1 MGRVAWFLL
10 IAFALISCG
19 RGKVR
24 TDGYSTVPRSTGAVM
39 EIVAV
44 VDSGFYSEQVKEALF
59 RHLSP
64 VMTGLPQKERRAKL
78 YIIPRSSFSRTYQT
92 MRNLVLIERSD
103 SLTGVTTSKDIYAA
117 PQIVFSIKASNAAQ
131 AEKQIDES
139 GNYMFNAIRKNAI
152 ETLQERFSRITNK
165 KLKAIP
171 AMGINICIPNY
182 YHVVRS
188 EKDFMWLTMDIT
200 KNGVKGSANILL
212 YRTDSSHNNK
222 NAVALR
228 DSMTKK
234 YVPGQAEGSY
244 MAVEKT
250 AVLPQQESVVL
261 SGIPA
266 TFTYG
271 YWRTEGDFMGGPF
284 INYTIVD
291 KEGQTAYSAD
301 GFVYLPFEEKG
312 GYALEL
318 EAILRTFHI
327 PALSQKEE
335 KK

>member
-1 MGRVAWFLL
+1 
-10 IAFALISCG
+10 
-19 RGKVR
+19 
-24 TDGYSTVPRSTGAVM
+24 M

-44 VDSGFYSEQVKEALF
+44 VDSGLYSEQVKETLF
-59 RHLSP
+59 RYLSP
-64 VMTGLPQKERRAKL
+64 VMTGLPQKERRARL
-78 YIIPRSSFSRTYQT
+78 YVIPRSSFSRTYQT

-103 SLTGVTTSKDIYAA
+103 SLSGISTAKDVYAA
-117 PQIVFSIKASNAAQ
+117 PQIVFSIKASDAQ
-131 AEKQIDES
+131 SAEKQIGES
-139 GNYMFNAIRKNAI
+139 GDYMFNTIRQSAI
-152 ETLQERFSRITNK
+152 ETLQERFARITNK

-171 AMGINICIPNY
+171 AMGIDICIPNY

-188 EKDFMWLTMDIT
+188 EKDFMWLTMDII

-212 YRTDSSHNNK
+212 YRTDSLNSSK
-222 NAVALR
+222 DVVALR

-250 AVLPQQESVVL
+250 AVLPQKETAVL
-261 SGIPA
+261 SGTPA

-284 INYTIVD
+284 INYTIID
-291 KEGQTAYSAD
+291 KEGKAAYSAD

-318 EAILRTFHI
+318 EAILRTFNV

>member
-1 MGRVAWFLL
+1 MGKVVWLLL
-10 IAFALISCG
+10 IACTLASCG

-24 TDGYSTVPRSTGAVM
+24 TDEYTAIPRSTGAVM

-44 VDSGFYSEQVKEALF
+44 VDSGLYSEQIKETLF

-64 VMTGLPQKERRAKL
+64 VMTGLPQKERRARL
-78 YIIPRSSFSRTYQT
+78 YVIPRSSFSRTYQT
-92 MRNLVLIERSD
+92 MRNLVLVERSD
-103 SLTGVTTSKDIYAA
+103 SLTGISTAKDVYAA
-117 PQIVFSIKASNAAQ
+117 PQIVFSIKAPNAPS
-131 AEKQIDES
+131 AEKQIGES
-139 GNYMFNAIRKNAI
+139 GDYMFNAIRQSAI

-165 KLKAIP
+165 KLKAGP
-171 AMGINICIPNY
+171 AMGIDICIPNY

-188 EKDFMWLTMDIT
+188 EKDFIWLTMDIA
-200 KNGVKGSANILL
+200 KNGIKGTANILL
-212 YRTDSSHNNK
+212 YRTDSLGTGEDV
-222 NAVALR
+222 VALR

-250 AVLPQQESVVL
+250 AIRPQQEFAAL
-261 SGIPA
+261 SQTHA

-271 YWRTEGDFMGGPF
+271 YWRTQGDFMGGPF
-284 INYTIVD
+284 INYTIID
-291 KEGQTAYSAD
+291 KENRTAYSAD

-312 GYALEL
+312 GPMLEL

-327 PALSQKEE
+327 ASPSQKEE